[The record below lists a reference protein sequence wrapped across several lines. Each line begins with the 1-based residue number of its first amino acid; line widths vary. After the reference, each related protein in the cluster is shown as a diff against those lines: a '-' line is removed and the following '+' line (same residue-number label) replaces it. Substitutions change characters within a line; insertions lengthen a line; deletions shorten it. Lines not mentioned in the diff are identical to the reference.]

1 MKGQVKLSLAVAL
14 ALASGSAFALGLGT
28 IQVKSGLNQPL
39 DAEIPVIAES
49 PAEVSAL
56 TVDLASAEDFERVGL
71 NRSRLTV
78 PIEMSVATNAR
89 GQTVIKLT
97 TKEAVREPLIDF
109 LIQANW
115 SKGKVLREY
124 TVLLDPPVTAPAAKG
139 STATVAPVAEKP
151 AAAPQPLAPSKAPAK
166 TERPQPKPPVAAAPQ
181 KPAPAPA
188 PPAPAPKPAAHAA
201 NGNDYGPVAAGET
214 LSEIARA
221 TRPDEK
227 TNINQ
232 MMLALLKANPN
243 AFYQDNINALKRG
256 AILRIPNSDDI
267 RSAASVREAVTQV
280 HSQNDSW
287 SGKAPVSTPTLVAH
301 TGGTDSTGAK
311 NPKTEPAA
319 GKQERLALVPPQ
331 NGKNQSSAD
340 RAGAAGGTSKDMADA
355 KAELARTKEALTS
368 REQEATE
375 LKSRVKQLE
384 EIGSKDQKLLTMKNS
399 EIADLQNKLKE
410 LQAKAAAAPPATA
423 AKPADSASK
432 TADASTAGKGEQ
444 KVTAK
449 DIWGDLSPSDK
460 AAPAKAGSSATAATS
475 APAATTA
482 TPGASTTPASSA
494 TTSASA
500 TTPTPAA
507 TAPSSTS
514 PAATTAAAT
523 SASSPSSSSASTAS
537 PPAAATSAPS
547 ATTPSSTAS
556 TGGATVTPLP
566 SSTSSTSTTPAAS
579 TPAATASTD
588 TGSPASSMATSATT
602 PAKSVTAAK
611 VSPLEP
617 SAEPFYKNQN
627 VLLGGGA
634 ALLLVGLL
642 ALMRFMRKPKPFV
655 APVETDGEFAQ
666 TDEEEQRLLET
677 LQHEPGNTTAS
688 LELLRHYYAQGDAAR
703 FETAAEQM
711 HAHLMDPGAPE
722 WDEVLAMGAVLV
734 PNNPLFGEAG
744 GSESADLHS
753 QPSDEFSYTDAMH
766 TQAFDDA
773 ALHTE
778 HAVHATPDAAFE
790 YDLPPQVDVAREE
803 AASNEHTLTD
813 FSLHAEPHAEA
824 QHSEVHRAEAQLPE
838 HDFHMEQHLPEHAPE
853 PEQHVEQVAETTH
866 RADELFVGEDAIGT
880 KLDLAKAYL
889 DMGDPEGAKSM
900 LDEVMSEGDATQQD
914 EARKLL
920 AEIR

>member
-78 PIEMSVATNAR
+78 PIEMAVSTNAR

-115 SKGKVLREY
+115 AKGRVLREY

-181 KPAPAPA
+181 KPAPPPPAPA
-188 PPAPAPKPAAHAA
+188 PPPKPAAHAT

-256 AILRIPNSDDI
+256 AILRIPNGDDI
-267 RSAASVREAVTQV
+267 RSAASVRDAVTQV

-301 TGGTDSTGAK
+301 TGGTDTATAKTPKSETGA
-311 NPKTEPAA
+311 A
-319 GKQERLALVPPQ
+319 KQERLALVPPQ
-331 NGKNQSSAD
+331 SGKSQASAD

-384 EIGSKDQKLLTMKNS
+384 DIGSKDQKLLSMKNS

-423 AKPADSASK
+423 SAKPSDASK
-432 TADASTAGKGEQ
+432 TADASTATAAASGKPEQ

-460 AAPAKAGSSATAATS
+460 AAPTKPAASGTAAT
-475 APAATTA
+475 APAA
-482 TPGASTTPASSA
+482 TPGASSTATPAPSA
-494 TTSASA
+494 TGA
-500 TTPTPAA
+500 PAA
-507 TAPSSTS
+507 TAPAST
-514 PAATTAAAT
+514 PAAATTAATAPST
-523 SASSPSSSSASTAS
+523 GTAASMAAASSNPTAT
-537 PPAAATSAPS
+537 PPATTTPPS
-547 ATTPSSTAS
+547 AGSA
-556 TGGATVTPLP
+556 GGATVTPLP
-566 SSTSSTSTTPAAS
+566 SSSASSATTAASASPSATSTPAAS
-579 TPAATASTD
+579 TSADS
-588 TGSPASSMATSATT
+588 GSPASSTATSATA
-602 PAKSVTAAK
+602 PAKTATATK
-611 VSPLEP
+611 ISPLEP
-617 SAEPFYKNQN
+617 AAEPFYKNQN

-642 ALMRFMRKPKPFV
+642 ALMRFMRKPKPFM
-655 APVETDGEFAQ
+655 APAESDGEFAQ
-666 TDEEEQRLLET
+666 PDEEERRLIDT
-677 LQHEPGNTTAS
+677 LQHEPGNTAAS

-703 FETAAEQM
+703 FEKTAEQM

-734 PNNPLFGEAG
+734 PNNPLFGDG
-744 GSESADLHS
+744 GHAQDDLHAHT
-753 QPSDEFSYTDAMH
+753 QDDEFAYTDAMH
-766 TQAFDDA
+766 TQTFEQA

-778 HAVHATPDAAFE
+778 HAVPATNDEAAFE
-790 YDLPPQVDVAREE
+790 YDLPPHVESPHEE
-803 AASNEHTLTD
+803 VVSHEHTLPD
-813 FSLHAEPHAEA
+813 LGLPSHEQERPLDHEYHIEQHVAEQVEHPAEAHAEPLAEA
-824 QHSEVHRAEAQLPE
+824 APRSE
-838 HDFHMEQHLPEHAPE
+838 
-853 PEQHVEQVAETTH
+853 
-866 RADELFVGEDAIGT
+866 ELFIGEDAIGT

-900 LDEVMSEGDATQQD
+900 LDEVMSEGDNMQKD